1 MIDRT
6 VFGWYGFSFEH
17 PADWGPTLI
26 SGNREEGYVRLASA
40 GHLGCQIRWKRAGS
54 KPDLPS
60 RLRPYFARLERD
72 TRKRRQSFDSES
84 KLEHCRLL
92 YRWSGLAQGRG
103 ALFFSEACS
112 RVFFLEAFGR
122 RSDSLMPA
130 FRPIAASFK
139 SANREEPEIWS
150 LLGLSLRF
158 PHGLKIER
166 KTLLAGRTHLVL
178 TAKGARIEADRWGF
192 AEQLIAKHG
201 LEGWASAAL
210 GLQSA
215 VVAAESPGLRFDSK
229 TRLGVPISALVN
241 HDVGQNQLTLVK
253 VISKLDGW
261 RPEWE
266 WFL

>member
-26 SGNREEGYVRLASA
+26 SGNRQEGYVRLASA
-40 GHLGCQIRWKRAGS
+40 GHIGCQIRWKHAGS
-54 KPDLPS
+54 RPDLPS
-60 RLRPYFARLERD
+60 RLIPYLARLERD

-84 KLEHCRLL
+84 RLEDGRLL

-122 RSDSLMPA
+122 RSDSLKPA
-130 FRPIAASFK
+130 FRPIAASFQ
-139 SANREEPEIWS
+139 SARKGEPEIWS
-150 LLGLSLRF
+150 LLGLSLRL

-178 TAKGARIEADRWGF
+178 SAKGARIEADRWGF

-201 LEGWASAAL
+201 LEGWARAAL
-210 GLQSA
+210 GMQSA
-215 VVAAESPGLRFDSK
+215 VVVAESSGLHLDDK
-229 TRLGVPISALVN
+229 TKLGVPVSALVR
-241 HDVGQNQLTLVK
+241 HDANLNQLTLVK
-253 VISKLDGW
+253 TTTKLAGW

-266 WFL
+266 WFS